1 MKNKAPF
8 LTQVIGKLAPRVGAK
23 LAVEPHWQYAAQIQ
37 FKNGVKKYLRFY
49 SLDLNTVAASDIA
62 RDKGFARFFMKRA
75 GYPVAE
81 GKTFFKNSWAKTIGS
96 KDNVSAA
103 LTYAKKLGY
112 PVIVKPNSRSQGTG
126 VALAHNAQEL
136 RKALAYIFTEDKVA
150 IVEEYRPGADY
161 RIVVLDDKVI
171 SAYERQPLS
180 VVGDGISTI
189 VTLLKKKQDYFDTVG
204 RDTKLDAKD
213 PRMAMKLKRERLSM
227 SSILPRGVRITLL
240 DNANLSSGGDSI
252 DVTESIHPAYKK
264 LATKL
269 AKDMGLR
276 MAGVDLMIEKGSINK
291 TPVKN
296 GYYIIEINA
305 TPGLD
310 HYAST
315 GKKQRKIVEDM
326 YLEIL
331 KAMAKK

>member
-1 MKNKAPF
+1 MKKKTPF
-8 LTQVIGKLAPRVGAK
+8 LTQTLKKLAPLVGAK
-23 LAVEPHWQYAAQIQ
+23 LVVEPEWQYAGQIQ

-49 SLDLNTVAASDIA
+49 SLDLNTIAASDIA

-81 GKTFFKNSWAKTIGS
+81 GKTFFKDSWAKAIGS
-96 KDNVSAA
+96 KDNVSRA
-103 LTYAKKLGY
+103 LVYAKKLGY
-112 PVIVKPNSRSQGTG
+112 PVITKPNSRSQGTG
-126 VALAHNAQEL
+126 VTLAHNAQEL
-136 RKALAYIFTEDKVA
+136 RKALAFIFIEDKVA

-180 VVGDGISTI
+180 VVGDGTSTI
-189 VTLLKKKQDYFDTVG
+189 ARLLKKKQSYFIAVG
-204 RDTKLDAKD
+204 RDTKLDFTD
-213 PRMAMKLKRERLSM
+213 PRMLAKLQRQKLSLK
-227 SSILPRGVRITLL
+227 SILPKGQKIVLL
-240 DNANLSSGGDSI
+240 ENANLSDGGDSV
-252 DVTESIHPAYKK
+252 DVTETMHSGFRT
-264 LATKL
+264 LAISL
-269 AKDMGLR
+269 AREMGLR
-276 MAGVDLMIEKGSINK
+276 MTGIDLMIEKGSIEK
-291 TPVKN
+291 PPVKN
-296 GYYIIEINA
+296 GYYFIEINA

-315 GKKQRKIVEDM
+315 GKKQKKIVEDM

>member
-1 MKNKAPF
+1 MKKKTPF
-8 LTQVIGKLAPRVGAK
+8 LTQTLKKLAPLVGAK
-23 LAVEPHWQYAAQIQ
+23 LVVEPEWQYAGQIQ

-49 SLDLNTVAASDIA
+49 SLDLNTIAASDIA

-81 GKTFFKNSWAKTIGS
+81 GKTFFKDSWAKAIGS
-96 KDNVSAA
+96 KDNVSAGLA
-103 LTYAKKLGY
+103 YAKKLGY
-112 PVIVKPNSRSQGTG
+112 PVIAKPNSRSQGTG
-126 VALAHNAQEL
+126 VTLAHNAQEL
-136 RKALAYIFTEDKVA
+136 RKALSFIFTEDKVA

-180 VVGDGISTI
+180 VVGDGTSTI
-189 VTLLKKKQDYFDTVG
+189 ARLLKKKQSYFIAVG
-204 RDTKLDAKD
+204 RDTKLDFTD
-213 PRMAMKLKRERLSM
+213 PRMLAKLRRQKLSLK
-227 SSILPRGVRITLL
+227 SILPKGQKIVLL
-240 DNANLSSGGDSI
+240 ENANLSDGGDSV
-252 DVTESIHPAYKK
+252 DVTETMHSGFRT
-264 LATKL
+264 LAIAL
-269 AKDMGLR
+269 AREMGLR
-276 MAGVDLMIEKGSINK
+276 MTGIDLMIEKGSIEK
-291 TPVKN
+291 PPVKN
-296 GYYIIEINA
+296 GYYFIEINA

-315 GKKQRKIVEDM
+315 GKKQKKIVEDM

>member
-23 LAVEPHWQYAAQIQ
+23 LVVEPHWQYAAQIQ

-81 GKTFFKNSWAKTIGS
+81 GKTFFKDSWAKTIGS
-96 KDNVSAA
+96 RDNVSAA

-112 PVIVKPNSRSQGTG
+112 PVIAKPNSRSQGTG
-126 VALAHNAQEL
+126 VTLAHNAQEL
-136 RKALAYIFTEDKVA
+136 RTALAFIFTEDKVA
-150 IVEEYRPGADY
+150 IVEEYRPGSDY
-161 RIVVLDDKVI
+161 RIVVLDGKVI

-180 VVGDGISTI
+180 VIGDGVSTI
-189 VTLLKKKQDYFDTVG
+189 AQLLKKKQSYFTAVA
-204 RDTKLDAKD
+204 RDTKVDFAD
-213 PRMAMKLKRERLSM
+213 PRMLAKLRRQKLSLK
-227 SSILPRGVRITLL
+227 SVVPKGKKIVLL
-240 DNANLSSGGDSI
+240 DNANLSDGGDSV
-252 DVTESIHPAYKK
+252 DVTETMHSGFRT
-264 LATKL
+264 LAISL
-269 AKDMGLR
+269 AREMGLR
-276 MAGVDLMIEKGSINK
+276 MAGIDLMIEKGSIDK

-315 GKKQRKIVEDM
+315 GKKQKKIVEDM